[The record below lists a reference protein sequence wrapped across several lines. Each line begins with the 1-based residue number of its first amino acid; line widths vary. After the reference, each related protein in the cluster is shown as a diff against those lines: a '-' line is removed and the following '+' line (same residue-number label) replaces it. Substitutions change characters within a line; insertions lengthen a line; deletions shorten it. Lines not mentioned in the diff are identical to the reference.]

1 MDRMNSRF
9 FWRAALIQ
17 TVFVGGPFLLLLVL
31 PLRGNPLIDWGV
43 AVGPGVWVLGSLATG
58 RVLKLPLSL
67 TLVSAV
73 AGGVAGAVIGVAVEH
88 YGALPIAIGVFA
100 ASCAGYEAPAHTGSA
115 GTIAD
120 GEPARPHV
128 SLDDAA

>member
-1 MDRMNSRF
+1 MNSRF

-31 PLRGNPLIDWGV
+31 PLRGNPLIDWGI

-58 RVLKLPLSL
+58 RLLKLPLSL
-67 TLVSAV
+67 TLVSTL

-100 ASCAGYEAPAHTGSA
+100 ASCAGYEAPAHA
-115 GTIAD
+115 GTANAIGD
-120 GEPARPHV
+120 GEPGRSHV
-128 SLDDAA
+128 SASLDDAA